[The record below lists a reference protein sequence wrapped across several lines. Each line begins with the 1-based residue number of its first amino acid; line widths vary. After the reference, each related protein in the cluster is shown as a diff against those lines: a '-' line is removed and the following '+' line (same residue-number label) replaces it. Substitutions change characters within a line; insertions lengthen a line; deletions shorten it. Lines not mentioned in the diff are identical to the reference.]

1 MNPAPISPLDRVLND
16 FATRCFRDVADGDY
30 IAARLAWRA
39 QLFPQFL
46 WSAQQA
52 LEKYLKCILLLNRIP
67 ARNVGHDLSKALA
80 LLESHKAF
88 TFRLSPE
95 TLKFIEYVDSVGRYR
110 YFEASYYLRD
120 FEILQLDKAVWE
132 IRRYAECHDYWLQA
146 FGKLVH
152 MLPFGLAKI
161 QEAEN
166 APPAR
171 FVGVDGE
178 LEKIIADRKRAAREA
193 LLWQNAYFGT
203 RARKMVRLVRHLHG
217 SNSPLFLHPE
227 ILDEVQ
233 QYVLIPKA
241 VEAAYRELA
250 AELAAGKR
258 TPRSKKAERR

>member
-1 MNPAPISPLDRVLND
+1 MKPAPVSPLDRLLND

-39 QLFPQFL
+39 KLFPQFL
-46 WSAQQA
+46 SSAQQA
-52 LEKYLKCILLLNRIP
+52 LEKYLKTILLLNRIP
-67 ARNVGHDLSKALA
+67 ARNVGHDLSKALV

-88 TFRLSPE
+88 PFRLSPE
-95 TLKFIEYVDSVGRYR
+95 TLKFIEYVESVGRYR
-110 YFEASYYLRD
+110 YFEASYYVRD

-132 IRRYAECHDYWLQA
+132 IRRYAECHDYWIQA

-161 QEAEN
+161 HEAEN

-203 RARKMVRLVRHLHG
+203 RARKAVRLVGHLHA

-227 ILDEVQ
+227 ILEAVR
-233 QYVLIPKA
+233 QYVKIPKA
-241 VEAAYRELA
+241 VEKAYRELA
-250 AELAAGKR
+250 VELAAGKR
-258 TPRSKKAERR
+258 TPRSKKAERG

>member
-1 MNPAPISPLDRVLND
+1 M
-16 FATRCFRDVADGDY
+16 
-30 IAARLAWRA
+30 
-39 QLFPQFL
+39 
-46 WSAQQA
+46 
-52 LEKYLKCILLLNRIP
+52 
-67 ARNVGHDLSKALA
+67 GHDLSKALA

-95 TLKFIEYVDSVGRYR
+95 TLRFIEYVDSVGRFR
-110 YFEASYYLRD
+110 YLEASYYVRD

-132 IRRYAECHDYWLQA
+132 IRRYAECHDYWIQA

-178 LEKIIADRKRAAREA
+178 LEKIIADRKHAAREA

-203 RARKMVRLVRHLHG
+203 RARKTVRLVGHFQA
-217 SNSPLFLHPE
+217 SNSPLSLHPE
-227 ILDEVQ
+227 ILDDVQ

-241 VEAAYRELA
+241 VEAAYRKLA
-250 AELAAGKR
+250 ADLDAEKS
-258 TPRSKKAERR
+258 TPSR